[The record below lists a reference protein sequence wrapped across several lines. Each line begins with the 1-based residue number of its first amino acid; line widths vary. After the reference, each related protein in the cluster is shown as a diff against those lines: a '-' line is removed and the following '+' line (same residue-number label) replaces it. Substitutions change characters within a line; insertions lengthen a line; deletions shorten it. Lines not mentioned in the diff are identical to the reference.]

1 MTIRRRI
8 TGLAAT
14 LGILMFV
21 VGLPILLVWAYRRL
35 WTFTWSELW
44 VRAEMPDDGSLLIA
58 LVQAIAWIAWAYLA
72 WGLVLEAV
80 YRVRGMRAPRV
91 RGFGL
96 SQGAA
101 RHLID
106 VAAMLF
112 VVVPV
117 ATPII
122 AAPAHALTSVRT
134 GPAPV
139 EASETSRAPVVA
151 EATLAPAPAVVAEP
165 TPPPP
170 ATFEHTVKRNESLWR
185 IAERYLGHGTAW
197 TQIRDLNRDAI
208 GDNPSYIE
216 PGLVLRIPQVTE
228 PSLADGTYVVEPGET
243 LSGIAAETLGDA
255 GRYGEIYEASTA
267 TVQPD
272 GGHLTDPDLIRPG
285 WTVTIPGETSTDPAT
300 EKTTAPAVAS
310 SPGPAP
316 APSHGRVPPKSLN
329 GTPAPERRPPAATP
343 RHVDAGAE
351 GSEAPTSDTQGEAG
365 SEPDGVAET
374 GNQLDHSDTPPSWLV
389 PGLTGAGGI
398 LAGALLLTIRARR
411 RAAARRRETGKML
424 PPLSP
429 ELQPT
434 AKTAA
439 AVGPTPSE
447 AVACLTGMLNAL
459 AAASPDPE
467 LHPKVATVVIAGS
480 DVTLTLAEDARLPAP
495 WSGTG
500 TTWTASLT
508 PTAPTDVDAPFPLLV
523 PVGADGDGK
532 IHLVNLEHLGTLSL
546 GGDHES
552 VTAFARFLAS
562 SVALNPWSARVC
574 VHALGVADE
583 LADIDHLRLRYF
595 APEDPAGIE
604 QATEAVTIDGAPTTA
619 PDTYYLVLTAQ
630 SGGPEQAL
638 ATSITGHPA
647 RPAVVLIALGGELP
661 HSAHGEITESGRL
674 IIADLGIDVEA
685 PGLSREEAAAC
696 AQVVAATDAATSVPI
711 PVDEDAVEGW
721 EVHANLAGALR
732 AELVTD
738 RPLDVAAPADDTS
751 LLPGAAVDYAAS
763 APVTTD
769 DVAVLA
775 PLVREGVRA
784 DVEKDLDDLDRDLA
798 DFGKNPPRR
807 PWIRLLGPVEAKGC
821 GDRTAA
827 PYRDSTRLETFAY
840 LALHPKGATAA
851 QLKDAGVAGNSV
863 AQRTTELRTWL
874 GKDPVTGRQFLPN
887 AHHSPD
893 HGKAGLVYQLENC
906 LCDVNLFRALRVR
919 GEARGGSMGIA
930 DLVAALELVEGVP
943 FAQAPG
949 HFTWVFE
956 GERLDHIMTI
966 AVLEVASVVIA
977 HALTYGDLPT
987 ARLAAEAAHK
997 AAPDDDQAKLDL
1009 VAVASREGHGD
1020 TAVFQLLDAI
1030 GKTSEDYRSPIDPS
1044 ARTRAIMAR
1053 LRSPARGPSRAAG

>member
-1 MTIRRRI
+1 MTIRRRLA
-8 TGLAAT
+8 GLAAT
-14 LGILMFV
+14 LGILAFV
-21 VGLPILLVWAYRRL
+21 AGLPILLVWAYRRL

-44 VRAEMPDDGSLLIA
+44 VRAQMPDDGSLLIA

-80 YRVRGMRAPRV
+80 YRVRGMSAPRV
-91 RGFGL
+91 RGLGL
-96 SQGAA
+96 SQGVA

-106 VAAMLF
+106 VAATLF

-117 ATPII
+117 TTPII
-122 AAPAHALTSVRT
+122 AVPAHALTSVST
-134 GPAPV
+134 GPEPAAVSPAAV
-139 EASETSRAPVVA
+139 ASTVA
-151 EATLAPAPAVVAEP
+151 EPSSVAASALVAEP
-165 TPPPP
+165 TTPPPT
-170 ATFEHTVKRNESLWR
+170 TFEHTVKRNESLWK

-228 PSLADGTYVVEPGET
+228 PSLADGTYAVEPGDT

-272 GGHLTDPDLIRPG
+272 GDRLTDPDLIRPG
-285 WTVTIPGETSTDPAT
+285 WTVTIPGESNADPAT
-300 EKTTAPAVAS
+300 DRTAAPAVAD
-310 SPGPAP
+310 SPVPAP
-316 APSHGRVPPKSLN
+316 APSHEPVPPTSLN
-329 GTPAPERRPPAATP
+329 GTPATKPRPPAATP

-351 GSEAPTSDTQGEAG
+351 GTDAPVSDAHGEAG
-365 SEPDGVAET
+365 SEPDGVSET
-374 GNQLDHSDTPPSWLV
+374 ESLLEDGDTSPSWLV

-411 RAAARRRETGKML
+411 RTAARRRETGKML
-424 PPLSP
+424 PPLPP

-439 AVGPTPSE
+439 AVGRTPSE

-459 AAASPDPE
+459 TATPPDPE

-480 DVTLTLAEDARLPAP
+480 DVTLTLAEDAGLPAP

-508 PTAPTDVDAPFPLLV
+508 PAAPTDVDAPFPLLV
-523 PVGADGDGK
+523 PVGADVDGR

-546 GGDHES
+546 GGDRER

-574 VHALGVADE
+574 VYALGVAEE

-595 APEDPAGIE
+595 PPEDPAGIDE
-604 QATEAVTIDGAPTTA
+604 ATQAVTTDGGLTTS
-619 PDTYYLVLTAQ
+619 PDNYYLVLTTE
-630 SGGPEQAL
+630 SGAPAQAL
-638 ATSITGHPA
+638 ATSINCHPA

-674 IIADLGIDVEA
+674 LIADLGIEVEA

-711 PVDEDAVEGW
+711 PVDEDALEGW
-721 EVHANLAGALR
+721 EAHANLAGALR
-732 AELVTD
+732 PELVAD
-738 RPLDVAAPADDTS
+738 RPLDVAAPADDMS
-751 LLPGAAVDYAAS
+751 LLPGAAADYAAS

-784 DVEKDLDDLDRDLA
+784 DVERELDDLDRDLA

-840 LALHPKGATAA
+840 LALHPRGATAA
-851 QLKDAGVAGNSV
+851 ELKDAGVAGNSV

-919 GEARGGSMGIA
+919 GEARGGSEGIA

-1009 VAVASREGHGD
+1009 VAVAAREGHGD
-1020 TAVFQLLDAI
+1020 TAVLQLLDAI
-1030 GKTSEDYRSPIDPS
+1030 GKASEDYRSPIDPS